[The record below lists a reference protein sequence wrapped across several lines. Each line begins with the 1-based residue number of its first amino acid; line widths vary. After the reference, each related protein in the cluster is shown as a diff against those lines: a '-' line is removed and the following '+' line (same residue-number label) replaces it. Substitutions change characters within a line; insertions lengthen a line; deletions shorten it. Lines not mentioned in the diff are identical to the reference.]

1 MNNEKQNFTLVI
13 GEPGVGKSYELI
25 TRAILDK
32 QIGRRV
38 YIMTPTHASKKSL
51 RSNIEKRANEAK
63 TSGDYDLIMSLQ
75 SDVHVGENAYFNQ
88 QSVYIDEI
96 GQTNTTVFNSMLLQ
110 LQGVPNANVYLFGDI
125 RQLQPVKNFS
135 PLESLLRENVVGGD
149 FWKFVSD
156 NCYEDFNYNVFTAP
170 KAWRINSDI
179 HVNLLRTNHRLNKLG
194 YTAYDNKFYDNIIE
208 TVVEASDLEYAQ
220 ILKKQLAKH
229 SAILVATKKRGQH
242 ADELI
247 KSVLE
252 DEAREIFDE
261 QNEVTDEAEF
271 IEQYVDNRFK
281 EVATFIKYKERVYL
295 NPNNE
300 NYAELR
306 KEIDGVPTIEES
318 MNYLSDDEPEFEYH
332 VWATVHA
339 MQGITIKS
347 VTFFMGNEKIGRSRK
362 EHYSTNLLYTSI
374 TRASDE
380 IVLLGLKDSFLKMRN
395 QQPENPQNIFGHKR
409 AIQAKNILFS
419 QLQKTPVAYSW
430 SEVFDL
436 YMNIFN
442 NFQMTI
448 PEQEEIEAF
457 DIKNLPYTE
466 RELHLQFKNYKEF
479 GDKFFNYK
487 KMFYEDY
494 RYVVKSNASKGNH
507 GLKGK
512 GSVQQWVRAL
522 SDEGLEELHED
533 VDNLSVRKFKAK
545 YDKTLVSVKKALAS
559 LED

>member
-25 TRAILDK
+25 SRAISDK

-63 TSGDYDLIMSLQ
+63 TSGDRDLIMSLQ
-75 SDVHVGENAYFNQ
+75 SDVHVGENAYFDQ

-96 GQTNTTVFNSMLLQ
+96 GQTSTTVFNSMLLQ

-149 FWKFVSD
+149 FWKFVAD

-194 YTAYDNKFYDNIIE
+194 YTAYDKKFYDNIIE
-208 TVVEASDLEYAQ
+208 TVIEADDVEYAQ

-229 SAILVATKKRGQH
+229 SAILVATKKRGKH

-247 KSVLE
+247 KGVIE
-252 DEAREIFDE
+252 KEAREIFDE
-261 QNEVTDEAEF
+261 QNKVTDEAEF
-271 IEQYVDNRFK
+271 IEQYVNNRFK

-295 NPNNE
+295 NPDNE

-306 KEIDGVPTIEES
+306 TEIDGVPVIEDS

-419 QLQKTPVAYSW
+419 QLQHTPVAYSW

-448 PEQEEIEAF
+448 PEQEDIEAF

-466 RELHLQFKNYKEF
+466 RELHLQFRFYKES
-479 GDKFFNYK
+479 GDKFFDYK

-494 RYVVKSNASKGNH
+494 KREVKSENSKGNKSKL
-507 GLKGK
+507 GQGK
-512 GSVQQWVRAL
+512 IQNFINSL
-522 SDEGLEELHED
+522 SSQKLVELQED
-533 VDNLSVRKFKAK
+533 VNSLSVRKFRDK
-545 YDKTLVSVKKALAS
+545 YSLTKRYVQEAL
-559 LED
+559 ENKD

>member
-25 TRAILDK
+25 SRAILDK

-51 RSNIEKRANEAK
+51 RSNIEKRAKEAK
-63 TSGDYDLIMSLQ
+63 TSGDRDLIMSLQ

-88 QSVYIDEI
+88 ESVYIDEI
-96 GQTNTTVFNSMLLQ
+96 GQTSTTVFNSMLLY
-110 LQGVPNANVYLFGDI
+110 LQRVPNANVYLFGDI

-149 FWKFVSD
+149 FWKFVAD

-170 KAWRINSDI
+170 KAWLINSDI

-208 TVVEASDLEYAQ
+208 TVVEASDVEYAQ

-247 KSVLE
+247 KNTLKN
-252 DEAREIFDE
+252 EAVEIFNE

-271 IEQYVDNRFK
+271 IAQYVNNRFK

-295 NPNNE
+295 NPDNE
-300 NYAELR
+300 NYSELQ
-306 KEIDGVPTIEES
+306 KEIDGVPTIEDS

-332 VWATVHA
+332 AWATVHA

-347 VTFFMGNEKIGRSRK
+347 VTFFMGNEKIGGSRK

-409 AIQAKNILFS
+409 AIQAKNKLFEK
-419 QLQKTPVAYSW
+419 LQKTPVALSW

-442 NFQMTI
+442 NFQLTI
-448 PEQEEIEAF
+448 PEQEDIEAF

-466 RELHLQFKNYKEF
+466 RELHLQFRYYKES
-479 GDKFFNYK
+479 GDKFFDYK
-487 KMFYEDY
+487 KMFYMDY
-494 RYVVKSNASKGNH
+494 KREVKSQNAKGFQNA
-507 GLKGK
+507 KGK
-512 GSVQQWVRAL
+512 GKIQKFISNL
-522 SDEGLEELHED
+522 SSQKLVELQKD
-533 VDNLSVRKFKAK
+533 VDSLSVRKFRDK
-545 YDKTLVSVKKALAS
+545 YNLTKRHVQEALENK
-559 LED
+559 ED